1 MPSLPPNRFFYHACV
16 FCFLYTSVHWQKRE
30 QKTHMHC
37 HFNYTVCVSD
47 VDDFSGGSRWNM
59 WYPLNFELKE
69 KQKMTVVIFML
80 VPNLSRTMIKQFNS
94 NGKQHKVPPL
104 TWAVKCIHSA
114 AKYVIHDTLPSSD
127 QARLQYFMKA
137 GGVNV
142 VAKYLAMR
150 HINWCFLQSVK
161 NSMVNTTVT
170 SNLCN
175 TIQYR
180 WQSQWTSKP
189 IGQQLSRKIG
199 KDFGNDLQRCIF
211 SSCSLTVKKKTW

>member
-1 MPSLPPNRFFYHACV
+1 MPSLRTNLRTDFFITHVKPLV
-16 FCFLYTSVHWQKRE
+16 FFVFLYTWVHWQKRD

-47 VDDFSGGSRWNM
+47 VDDCSGGSRWNM

-114 AKYVIHDTLPSSD
+114 AKYVIHDTLPSSG
-127 QARLQYFMKA
+127 QARLQYVMKA
-137 GGVNV
+137 GRCKCGGKISCNAAYKLV
-142 VAKYLAMR
+142 
-150 HINWCFLQSVK
+150 FLTK
-161 NSMVNTTVT
+161 PEKFHGEHNSYIEFV
-170 SNLCN
+170 
-175 TIQYR
+175 
-180 WQSQWTSKP
+180 
-189 IGQQLSRKIG
+189 
-199 KDFGNDLQRCIF
+199 
-211 SSCSLTVKKKTW
+211 